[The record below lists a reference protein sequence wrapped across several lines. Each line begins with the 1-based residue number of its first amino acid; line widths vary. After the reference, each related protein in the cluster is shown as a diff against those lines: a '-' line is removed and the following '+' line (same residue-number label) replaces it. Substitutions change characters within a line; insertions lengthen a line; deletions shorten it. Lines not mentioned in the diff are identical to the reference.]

1 MRQSVKSR
9 GFTLVELLVAIAIIG
24 ILIALLLPAVQ
35 SARAAAR
42 RMQCQNHLKQLTLAL
57 HNYHD
62 VHLVLPSGSYA
73 FGPAFKTLSGWGW
86 GAMILPHIE
95 QQALYQTIDFH
106 IGTGV
111 GANQEVIR
119 QRVPLWSCPSDIA
132 PDEISVSLPGV
143 GWIPVA
149 SGNYCGVEPVLAE
162 MSFTRMRDI
171 TDGTSQTL
179 FIGERVYQPSELGSY
194 EFTSSWIGQV
204 ASETDLVTQSI
215 PHLEADENTQINL
228 SLDFPQCFS
237 SRHIGGAQ
245 FAFGDGSARLLSES
259 IDLSVYQ
266 ALGTPNGGEPVSLE

>member
-1 MRQSVKSR
+1 DGRIRQPGGFGRRAFGSAAGSEPVAFVWQSGADWHHRCASRSRQSPMRQSVKSR

-111 GANQEVIR
+111 GATQEVIR
-119 QRVPLWSCPSDIA
+119 QRVACWSCPSA
-132 PDEISVSLPGV
+132 TARDEISVSLPGV

-149 SGNYCGVEPVLAE
+149 GGSYCGVEPVLAE

-179 FIGERVYQPSELGSY
+179 FLGERVYQ
-194 EFTSSWIGQV
+194 
-204 ASETDLVTQSI
+204 
-215 PHLEADENTQINL
+215 
-228 SLDFPQCFS
+228 
-237 SRHIGGAQ
+237 
-245 FAFGDGSARLLSES
+245 
-259 IDLSVYQ
+259 
-266 ALGTPNGGEPVSLE
+266 